1 MNASKPDTPPLSTL
15 DRLLAIE
22 EIKTLKARYF
32 RFVDGK
38 DQTGLASLFTP
49 DGILD
54 MRHAP
59 AGPPDESALISG
71 ADEIAR
77 FILTAVSGARTVHHG
92 HMPEITITSPDT
104 ATAIWAMQDL
114 LKWGDKS
121 PYPFRELI
129 GYGYYHD
136 TYRRVVGQW
145 RIRSSKLTRLRVDL
159 V

>member
-1 MNASKPDTPPLSTL
+1 MNVSEQSTPSLPTL

-22 EIKTLKARYF
+22 EIKALKARYF

-38 DQTGLASLFTP
+38 DHAALASLFTP
-49 DGILD
+49 DGRLD

-59 AGPPDESALISG
+59 AGPPDESALVSG

-92 HMPEITITSPDT
+92 HMPEILITSSTT
-104 ATAIWAMQDL
+104 ATATWAMQDL
-114 LKWGDKS
+114 LKWGDNS

-129 GYGYYHD
+129 GYGHYHD
-136 TYRRVVGQW
+136 TYRRVDGQW
-145 RIRSSKLTRLRVDL
+145 RIQSSKLTRLRVDL